1 MKIAKWF
8 AGTPT
13 PSSRDGAAASSAKAR
28 APGGWSQ
35 GLSKRLAS
43 LRAAFTGGRPAASR
57 PALGSATL
65 APRPGRPTRPLPAI
79 PTRHGATPAG
89 VAPLARPRQSALS
102 AEAASA
108 GLAATIVH
116 ALRQPSPEQLIDRW
130 TPRIGAAARRRP
142 YLDSLAESALGPRAA
157 MAVTELAVAMA
168 QAKLR
173 DDIVRGFVPNPH
185 DHLVETR
192 YLSYARSVVMPDLR
206 EQIGTLG
213 EAAACEALRKRAQ
226 ALRDAANATRSA

>member
-8 AGTPT
+8 AGTPA
-13 PSSRDGAAASSAKAR
+13 PSSRDGAAASKAR
-28 APGGWSQ
+28 VPAGWSQ

-89 VAPLARPRQSALS
+89 VAPLARPPRPALS

-226 ALRDAANATRSA
+226 ALRDTANATRSA